1 MGTVEQ
7 VMMATV
13 VMDAVVDFATANAQT
28 LIIMYC
34 MVSMSILAWNEYSL
48 RKTEESKANVQDKPL
63 AAAEQP
69 LTTCGST
76 TGTGAG
82 HGAGD
87 DEDEGEEEAFNGVG
101 SFLTDIPTDVKEKM
115 LQWHKLTFVRSRK
128 QVCCEQALQVFNA
141 AVKLFDLV
149 RKVLL
154 FVPPVGPMI
163 KNVIDSIVNAPILA
177 DVLAF
182 IQWLVLSAITMSP
195 AVYQIIGTDKNGK
208 LVSVLYIYEMS
219 GCYVRMFNNPQKR
232 AAKLIAKTE
241 DGRVAFEFGVKQSC
255 CGMCPPYG
263 SIRTCGE
270 KKEKVCHT
278 AKPQKGG
285 CFAVCAPREIG
296 RVKITKKLK
305 DGEGNEPKPLRVIQ
319 SRFCPM
325 SCGSSIPFYK
335 DIKLAK
341 NGKCNEVFFMLPN
354 GFIEFAKSLCGEMPI
369 PGGLPALPA
378 PPAPPMAAELAKYQ
392 QQVDPEKANGE
403 TTEEKEEDKAEGKK
417 KLVNI
422 SNCHV
427 SFGDQDQPEIVQF
440 CNRLQ
445 ILNLMLFNDYMELG
459 CKMNSST

>member
-13 VMDAVVDFATANAQT
+13 AMDAVVDFATANAQT

-325 SCGSSIPFYK
+325 SCGSSSHSTKTSSWPRMASAMRFSSCYPTVSSSSRKVYAARCPSQVACLHCLPLLRRLWLQSSPSISSRWIPK
-335 DIKLAK
+335 R
-341 NGKCNEVFFMLPN
+341 
-354 GFIEFAKSLCGEMPI
+354 
-369 PGGLPALPA
+369 
-378 PPAPPMAAELAKYQ
+378 PMVRQPKR
-392 QQVDPEKANGE
+392 
-403 TTEEKEEDKAEGKK
+403 KK
-417 KLVNI
+417 KTKLWGKRSWSISVIVMYLLVTKT
-422 SNCHV
+422 S
-427 SFGDQDQPEIVQF
+427 P
-440 CNRLQ
+440 RL
-445 ILNLMLFNDYMELG
+445 FSSATD
-459 CKMNSST
+459 CKF